1 MSQNG
6 LPSALLVHLILWH
19 RFMSDQSSL
28 WRWSE
33 LDQLM
38 HNLCMVLET
47 LASHHSLDELMRA
60 EFFIIAF
67 EHEHFVNDAH
77 MQSSYEHALLGY
89 EAGIAMLPKLRDRTR
104 YQMVDDDR
112 RLAPGRIGEVP
123 KDDARNALRSHATM
137 LRNVLSGVYPLS
149 YKRFIRCRM
158 TCVAKTEALYEAEQ
172 RAALGVAHPD

>member
-1 MSQNG
+1 
-6 LPSALLVHLILWH
+6 
-19 RFMSDQSSL
+19 MSDQNSL
-28 WRWSE
+28 WRWSD
-33 LDQLM
+33 LDQHM
-38 HNLCMVLET
+38 HNLCGVLET
-47 LASHHSLDELMRA
+47 IVSHHSLDDLMRA

-123 KDDARNALRSHATM
+123 KDDARNALRSHATR

>member
-1 MSQNG
+1 MTDQIS
-6 LPSALLVHLILWH
+6 LWH
-19 RFMSDQSSL
+19 
-28 WRWSE
+28 WIE
-33 LDQLM
+33 LDQTMRDLRT
-38 HNLCMVLET
+38 VLEA
-47 LASHHSLDELMRA
+47 LVAEHSLDELMQA
-60 EFFIIAF
+60 EFRILKF
-67 EHEHFVNDAH
+67 EYEHFVNDAH

-123 KDDARNALRSHATM
+123 KDDARNALRSHATR

-149 YKRFIRCRM
+149 YKRFIRCRI
-158 TCVAKTEALYEAEQ
+158 TCVARTEALYEAEQ